1 MGVDTKCVPAH
12 WFAELEMERQRFG
25 RVDENGLVATMRIWN
40 YHFEAWD
47 ADQLRREHRDD

>member
-1 MGVDTKCVPAH
+1 
-12 WFAELEMERQRFG
+12 MERQRFG